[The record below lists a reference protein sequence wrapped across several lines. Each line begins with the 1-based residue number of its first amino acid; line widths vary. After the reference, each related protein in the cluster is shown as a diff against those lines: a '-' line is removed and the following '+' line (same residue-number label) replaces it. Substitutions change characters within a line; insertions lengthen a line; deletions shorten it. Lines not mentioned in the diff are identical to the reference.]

1 MVQASG
7 IPLVADAF
15 TSQEL
20 HEEAAKIGLR
30 VASLDDL
37 IESMN
42 EQNFLLKKGGRKYK
56 VRCTYLHQRV
66 STHAYRW
73 QVEGSMVNSS
83 QR

>member
-1 MVQASG
+1 MVQASRV
-7 IPLVADAF
+7 PLVADAF

-20 HEEAAKIGLR
+20 HEQAAKIGLS

-56 VRCTYLHQRV
+56 VRCT
-66 STHAYRW
+66 
-73 QVEGSMVNSS
+73 
-83 QR
+83 